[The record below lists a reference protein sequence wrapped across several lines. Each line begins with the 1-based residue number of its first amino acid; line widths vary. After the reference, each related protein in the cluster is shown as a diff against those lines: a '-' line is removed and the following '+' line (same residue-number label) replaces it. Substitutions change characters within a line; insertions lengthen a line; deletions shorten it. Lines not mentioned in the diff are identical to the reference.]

1 MFQTPFNEGVVG
13 RAIRNDLIEIV
24 IHDIRTYSKDPHKRV
39 DDYPYGGGPGMLM
52 RPEPLFDAIETAKN
66 RSMMSPQT
74 PIILMTPQGRRLN
87 HKIVHELSYH
97 DELSIICGR
106 YEGFDERV
114 RIELATDEISIGDF
128 VISGGELAA
137 MTIIDS
143 VTRLLPGVL
152 GTSESPTND
161 SFYEGLLQFP
171 QFTRPPTYRNLT
183 VPDILLSG
191 NHSQINKW
199 RRMQSLQ
206 RTAERRPELLENVS
220 LTEEEM
226 DFIGDILNTE
236 IQGCEKTP
244 DP

>member
-13 RAIRNDLIEIV
+13 RASRNDLIEIV

-87 HKIVHELSYH
+87 HKIVRELSYH